1 MVNINGEAWTILLA
15 SPNHPALQRPNG
27 SFSIG
32 CCDDITKT
40 IYINENVNE
49 FYLKKVLCHELVHAC
64 MYSYNIELNEQQEE
78 VLADLIATYGHEVM
92 NMTNSIFTRLSS
104 CRNEKQGKSCF
115 V

>member
-104 CRNEKQGKSCF
+104 CRNENKGKSCF
-115 V
+115 I